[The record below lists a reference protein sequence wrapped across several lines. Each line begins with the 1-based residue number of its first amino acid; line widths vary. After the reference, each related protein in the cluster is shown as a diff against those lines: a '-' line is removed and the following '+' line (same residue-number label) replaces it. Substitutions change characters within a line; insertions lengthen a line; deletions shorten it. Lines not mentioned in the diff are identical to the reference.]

1 MRLLIHYLLQ
11 ADFEADFES
20 SRSKIEALLKEVTF
34 LKASKSAI
42 EENADRILKRDNGR
56 AFQLDR
62 LKAEY
67 KTSQMRVAELTD
79 EVNNLVAR
87 LDCLKSDNV
96 DLSQDVKALHET
108 VNILSVGATASSSP
122 SREIKRR
129 EIFGRT
135 HLRRRS

>member
-1 MRLLIHYLLQ
+1 MRFLIHPLLQ

-20 SRSKIEALLKEVTF
+20 SRSKIEALLREVTF
-34 LKASKSAI
+34 LEASKSAV

-56 AFQLDR
+56 SFQLER

-79 EVNNLVAR
+79 EVNTLVAR
-87 LDCLKSDNV
+87 IDCLKSENV
-96 DLSQDVKALHET
+96 DLKQDVKALHET
-108 VNILSVGATASSSP
+108 VNILSASSTDCSP
-122 SREIKRR
+122 PGEIKRR

-135 HLRRRS
+135 QYLRRRS

>member
-1 MRLLIHYLLQ
+1 MIHSLLQ

-20 SRSKIEALLKEVTF
+20 SRSKIEALLREVTF
-34 LKASKSAI
+34 LEASKGAV

-79 EVNNLVAR
+79 EVNTLVAR
-87 LDCLKSDNV
+87 LDRLKAENV
-96 DLSQDVKALHET
+96 ELSQDVKALHET
-108 VNILSVGATASSSP
+108 VNILSASTTDCSSP
-122 SREIKRR
+122 REIKRR
-129 EIFGRT
+129 EIFGKT
-135 HLRRRS
+135 QYLRRRS